1 MLFYVILVYVM
12 LCYVTVRYVTLCYTI
27 TVTGCYGYDYDYGL
41 LYDYSLF
48 HLAYNKENNYL
59 LLQT

>member
-1 MLFYVILVYVM
+1 MLFYVMLVYVM
-12 LCYVTVRYVTLCYTI
+12 LCYVTVRSVTLCYTI
-27 TVTGCYGYDYDYGL
+27 TVTGCYDYDYGL

-48 HLAYNKENNYL
+48 HLDYNRENNYL